1 MRRILASDFGIW
13 PIAHDVGRASDAMVA
28 SPDYWSRLANYI
40 LLYDQIIVPTGNLQ
54 VLPVLRLMLGEGV
67 FDELVRDRAIVLARF
82 DQWFGYGGNGAGIVF
97 FQIKPNPNRANASNL
112 ATAFFKPIDEAIDVA
127 LSTTNPLADPKRKS
141 ELTEL
146 LSENVI
152 EVPLNKISGE
162 VRDETYK
169 DILGSPYLRAFM
181 ALRNAGRSMNA
192 LRGLGANQLTI
203 YHPNYPAGPVDPP
216 GPVESPEIHAVLR
229 VAFEN
234 FILGLGGHLGATE
247 ITGDD
252 STLSL
257 LKAKGQRF
265 GLPLEGNAAFTKI
278 QEVSGVPDIGAAF
291 AAKQVHA
298 AQLLALRQSK
308 HAQAL
313 RDWFADGQPNDSA
326 QDTLRRYVESIG
338 KPAWLDALP
347 TRLIRFATT
356 TGLGVVEP
364 VAGGLAS
371 AVDTFLLSNWFPR
384 KSPRLFLRQAQR
396 ILADQSVVPKPV
408 MRRRSRNS
416 PCPCGSGKKFKKC
429 CGR

>member
-1 MRRILASDFGIW
+1 
-13 PIAHDVGRASDAMVA
+13 MVA
-28 SPDYWSRLANYI
+28 SPDYWSRLANYV

-67 FDELVRDRAIVLARF
+67 FDELVSSRAIVLARF
-82 DQWFGYGGNGAGIVF
+82 DQWFCYAGNGVGIDF
-97 FQIKPNPNRANASNL
+97 FQIKPNPERANTSNL
-112 ATAFFKPIDEAIDVA
+112 GYAFFKPIDEAIDIA
-127 LSTTNPLADPKRKS
+127 LSRTTPPAGPKRKS

-146 LSENVI
+146 LLENVI
-152 EVPLNKISGE
+152 EVPLNKISDQL
-162 VRDETYK
+162 RDETYK
-169 DILGSPYLRAFM
+169 DILGSPYLRDFM
-181 ALRNAGRSMNA
+181 AIRNVGRSLNA
-192 LRGLGANQLTI
+192 LPGLAANQLLF
-203 YHPNYPAGPVDPP
+203 YHPNYPQGPVDHQ
-216 GPVESPEIHAVLR
+216 GPVELPEIDAVLR

-234 FILGLGGHLGATE
+234 FILGLGGYLEVTE
-247 ITGDD
+247 ITGDN

-265 GLPLEGNAAFTKI
+265 GLPLEGNAAFTTI

-291 AAKQVHA
+291 AAKQLQA
-298 AQLLALRQSK
+298 AQLLALRHSR

-338 KPAWLDALP
+338 KPTWLDALP
-347 TRLIRFATT
+347 TKLIRIATA

-371 AVDTFLLSNWFPR
+371 AVDTFLLSKWFPR
-384 KSPRLFLRQAQR
+384 KSPRLFLRQAR
-396 ILADQSVVPKPV
+396 HILADQSVVPKPV
-408 MRRRSRNS
+408 MRGRSRNS

-429 CGR
+429 CGRRRAAR

>member
-1 MRRILASDFGIW
+1 
-13 PIAHDVGRASDAMVA
+13 MVA
-28 SPDYWSRLANYI
+28 SRDYWSRLANYV
-40 LLYDQIIVPTGNLQ
+40 LLYDQIIIPTGNLQ

-67 FDELVRDRAIVLARF
+67 FDELVRNRAIVLARF
-82 DQWFGYGGNGAGIVF
+82 DHWFGYGGNGAGIVF
-97 FQIKPNPNRANASNL
+97 FQVKPNPNRANASNL

-127 LSTTNPLADPKRKS
+127 LSTTKPLADAKRKS

-152 EVPLNKISGE
+152 EVPLDKIPDE

-169 DILGSPYLRAFM
+169 DILGSPYLRALM
-181 ALRNAGRSMNA
+181 ALRNAGRSINA
-192 LRGLGANQLTI
+192 LRGLGANQLTF
-203 YHPNYPAGPVDPP
+203 YRPNYPP
-216 GPVESPEIHAVLR
+216 GPVDSPGPSGSPEIHAVLR

-234 FILGLGGHLGATE
+234 FILGLGGHLEATE

-265 GLPLEGNAAFTKI
+265 GLPLEGNAAFAKI

-291 AAKQVHA
+291 AAKQLQA
-298 AQLLALRQSK
+298 AQLLSLRHSK

-338 KPAWLDALP
+338 KPTWLDALP
-347 TRLIRFATT
+347 TKLIRIATT

-364 VAGGLAS
+364 VTGGLAS
-371 AVDTFLLSNWFPR
+371 AVDTFLLSKWFPQR
-384 KSPRLFLRQAQR
+384 SPRLFLRQAR
-396 ILADQSVVPKPV
+396 RMLADQSVVPKPV
-408 MRRRSRNS
+408 MRGRSRNS

>member
-13 PIAHDVGRASDAMVA
+13 PIEPDVRRPSDAMVA
-28 SPDYWSRLANYI
+28 SPDYWSRLANYV

-54 VLPVLRLMLGEGV
+54 ILPVLRLMLGEGV
-67 FDELVRDRAIVLARF
+67 FDELVRNRAIVLARF
-82 DQWFGYGGNGAGIVF
+82 DQWFCYGGNGVGIDF
-97 FQIKPNPNRANASNL
+97 FQIEPNPIRANAPSL
-112 ATAFFKPIDEAIDVA
+112 GYAFFKPIDEAIDIA
-127 LSTTNPLADPKRKS
+127 LSTTTPLADPKRKS

-146 LSENVI
+146 LLKNVI
-152 EVPLNKISGE
+152 EVPLNKISDQLRE
-162 VRDETYK
+162 ETYK
-169 DILGSPYLRAFM
+169 DILGSPYLRDFM

-192 LRGLGANQLTI
+192 LRGLGANQLVF
-203 YHPNYPAGPVDPP
+203 YHPNYPPGPVDSP
-216 GPVESPEIHAVLR
+216 GSVESPEILAVLR

-234 FILGLGGHLGATE
+234 FILGLGGYLEATE
-247 ITGDD
+247 ITGDA

-291 AAKQVHA
+291 AARQLQA
-298 AQLLALRQSK
+298 AQLLALRHSK

-313 RDWFADGQPNDSA
+313 RDWFADGQPDDSA

-338 KPAWLDALP
+338 KPTWLDALP
-347 TRLIRFATT
+347 TKLIRFATA

-364 VAGGLAS
+364 VTGVLAS
-371 AVDTFLLSNWFPR
+371 AMDSFLLSKWFPR
-384 KSPRLFLRQAQR
+384 KSPRLFLRQAR
-396 ILADQSVVPKPV
+396 SILPDQSAVPKPV
-408 MRRRSRNS
+408 MRGRSRNS

-429 CGR
+429 CGL

>member
-1 MRRILASDFGIW
+1 MY
-13 PIAHDVGRASDAMVA
+13 VA
-28 SPDYWSRLANYI
+28 APSSS
-40 LLYDQIIVPTGNLQ
+40 
-54 VLPVLRLMLGEGV
+54 
-67 FDELVRDRAIVLARF
+67 RF
-82 DQWFGYGGNGAGIVF
+82 DQWFCYAGNGVGIEF
-97 FQIKPNPNRANASNL
+97 FQIEPNPNRANVPSL
-112 ATAFFKPIDEAIDVA
+112 GYAFFKPIDEAIDIA
-127 LSTTNPLADPKRKS
+127 LSTTTPLADPKRKS

-146 LSENVI
+146 LLENVI
-152 EVPLNKISGE
+152 EVPLNKISDE

-169 DILGSPYLRAFM
+169 DILGSPYLRDLM

-192 LRGLGANQLTI
+192 LRGLGANQLTF
-203 YHPNYPAGPVDPP
+203 YHPNFPP
-216 GPVESPEIHAVLR
+216 GPDGSPEILAVLR

-234 FILGLGGHLGATE
+234 FLLGLGGYLEATE

-291 AAKQVHA
+291 AARQLQA
-298 AQLLALRQSK
+298 AQLLALRHSK

-326 QDTLRRYVESIG
+326 EDTLRRYVESIG
-338 KPAWLDALP
+338 KPTRLDALP
-347 TRLIRFATT
+347 TKLIRIATT

-364 VAGGLAS
+364 VTGGLAS
-371 AVDTFLLSNWFPR
+371 AADTLLLSRWFPR
-384 KSPRLFLRQAQR
+384 KSPRLFLRQAQS
-396 ILADQSVVPKPV
+396 ILADQSAVPKPL
-408 MRRRSRNS
+408 MRGRSRNS

>member
-13 PIAHDVGRASDAMVA
+13 PIEPDVGRPSEAMVA
-28 SPDYWSRLANYI
+28 SPDYWARLANYV
-40 LLYDQIIVPTGNLQ
+40 LLYDQIIIPTGNLQ

-67 FDELVRDRAIVLARF
+67 FDELIRNRAIVLARF
-82 DQWFGYGGNGAGIVF
+82 DHWFGYGGNGAGIVF
-97 FQIKPNPNRANASNL
+97 FQIEPNPDLANAPNL
-112 ATAFFKPIDEAIDVA
+112 ADAFFKPIEEAIDDA
-127 LSTTNPLADPKRKS
+127 LSTTRPLADAKRKS

-152 EVPLNKISGE
+152 EVPLNKISNE

-169 DILGSPYLRAFM
+169 DILGSPYLRDFM
-181 ALRNAGRSMNA
+181 ALRNAGRSLNA
-192 LRGLGANQLTI
+192 LPGLSANQLMY
-203 YHPNYPAGPVDPP
+203 YHPNYPRGSVDAQGPVKF
-216 GPVESPEIHAVLR
+216 PEIDAVLR

-234 FILGLGGHLGATE
+234 FILGLGGYLKATE

-265 GLPLEGNAAFTKI
+265 GLPLEGNAAFTTI

-291 AAKQVHA
+291 AARQLQA
-298 AQLLALRQSK
+298 AQLLALRHSR

-338 KPAWLDALP
+338 KPTWFDALP
-347 TRLIRFATT
+347 TKLIRFATA

-364 VAGGLAS
+364 VTGVLAS
-371 AVDTFLLSNWFPR
+371 AMDTFLVSKWFPR
-384 KSPRLFLRQAQR
+384 KSPRLFLRQAR
-396 ILADQSVVPKPV
+396 SILANQSAVPKPL
-408 MRRRSRNS
+408 MRGRSRNS